1 VGAGVESISSLRLAQ
16 LPAPQ
21 ELRLRVRLLGALEI
35 RRGSAGVGAGIALA
49 LPASRKVRALLAR
62 LALASRPLAR
72 ETLCDLLWDRPNDPR
87 GELRWCL
94 SKIRALVD
102 DASHRRLR
110 AEGDAVRLDL
120 SDVFVDALE
129 IERAL
134 CGGLAALG
142 LAQLQSLAALYE
154 GDFLQGLVLART
166 PAFDAW
172 LAAQRRR
179 FREANVRLLE
189 QLAARAPGIEAV
201 PWLEQ
206 WLALEPFELRAHW
219 RMLEALLQA
228 GRLREA
234 QAQFAIALRGF
245 EEAGLDRGPLHEA
258 WRAIRASAA
267 HDDGRTAANAGSVG
281 VTESVDL
288 VPLPCEALGA
298 GAPKLLPVGDA
309 EASKRETGGSCPARR
324 ASIAVM
330 PFAAQGDDA
339 RIGIALAHD
348 VVTRLAKLRS
358 LFVIGQGSVS
368 ALHARGVDAQQA
380 ARLLRVDYSCSGTL
394 RREGAVATIE
404 VELVES
410 ATAHVVWAERFELA
424 DTFGVLDEI
433 GNRIVASLA
442 AEIEALERNR
452 AILLPP
458 GSLDAWSAHHR
469 GLWHMYRF
477 DPPDNA
483 KAQHFFETAV
493 RLDPTFSRAWAG
505 LSFTHFQ
512 NAFQGWT
519 TREPETQR
527 AIDAA
532 AQALMADDRDPSAHW
547 AMGRALW
554 LREGHDAS
562 VGELEQAV
570 ELSPNFALGHYTLAF
585 VHSQSGDPRAAIAAS
600 DHARLL
606 SPFDPL
612 LFGMLGSHAI
622 ALVRLDRVDEAAHW
636 AVRAAAR
643 PNAHPHIHAIAAFT
657 LGLAGSLDEARRHA
671 VIIRGVV
678 PGYGFDDF
686 AAAFRF
692 DVEASRR
699 FREGARR
706 IGM

>member
-1 VGAGVESISSLRLAQ
+1 MESVSSLRLAQ
-16 LPAPQ
+16 LPAPR
-21 ELRLRVRLLGALEI
+21 EPRLCVRLLGPLEI
-35 RRGSAGVGAGIALA
+35 RRAGAALA

-62 LALASRPLAR
+62 LALASRPLTR
-72 ETLCDLLWDRPNDPR
+72 EMLCDLLWDTPNDPR

-120 SDVFVDALE
+120 SDAFVDALE

-134 CGGLAALG
+134 CGDLAALG
-142 LAQLQSLAALYE
+142 LAQLRSLAALYE
-154 GDFLQGLVLART
+154 GDFLQGLALART

-189 QLAARAPGIEAV
+189 QLAARAPGNEAV

-206 WLALEPFELRAHW
+206 WLALEPFELRAHR
-219 RMLEALLQA
+219 RMLEALMHG

-234 QAQFAIALRGF
+234 QAQFAIALRSF
-245 EEAGLDRGPLHEA
+245 ENAGLDRGPLHEA
-258 WRAIRASAA
+258 WRTIRASASP
-267 HDDGRTAANAGSVG
+267 DGGHAAAGAGS
-281 VTESVDL
+281 
-288 VPLPCEALGA
+288 A
-298 GAPKLLPVGDA
+298 GAPESLSPAPAPV
-309 EASKRETGGSCPARR
+309 RR

-330 PFAAQGDDA
+330 PFAAQDDDA

-368 ALHARGVDAQQA
+368 ALHARGMDAQEA

-424 DTFGVLDEI
+424 DIFGVLDEI

-519 TREPETQR
+519 AREPETQQ
-527 AIDAA
+527 ATDAA

-585 VHSQSGDPRAAIAAS
+585 VHSQSGDPQAAIAAS

-612 LFGMLGSHAI
+612 LFGMLGSRAI
-622 ALVRLDRVDEAAHW
+622 ALVRLDRVDEAVRW

-671 VIIRGVV
+671 AIIRGVV
-678 PGYGFDDF
+678 PGYRFDDF

-692 DVEASRR
+692 DAEASRR